1 MINLSV
7 FKKIFKNSNDRL
19 LKTANPDVEKI
30 NSLSS
35 YMRNSSDYE
44 LKEKTKEFRQRIE
57 NGENLDSILPE
68 AFAVV
73 REVSQRTI
81 GLRPFDVQL
90 VGGYF
95 LHKGYI
101 AEMKTGEG
109 KTLTA
114 TLPLYLNALEGKGA
128 HLVTVNDYLA
138 KRDADWMGK
147 VFSALDLRVGV
158 IIPDMEE
165 SEKID
170 AYKADITYAT
180 NNH

>member
-1 MINLSV
+1 MANFSI
-7 FKKIFKNSNDRL
+7 FKKIFGNSNDRL
-19 LKTANPDVEKI
+19 LKTAQPFIDKI
-30 NSLSS
+30 NSLSVE
-35 YMRNSSDYE
+35 MKEISDDG
-44 LKEKTKEFRQRIE
+44 LSDKTKEFRQRIE
-57 NGENLDSILPE
+57 NGEDLDSVLPE

-73 REVSQRTI
+73 REASERTI

-90 VGGYF
+90 IGGYF

-138 KRDADWMGK
+138 KRDSEWMGK
-147 VFSALDLRVGV
+147 VFSSLGLRVGV
-158 IIPDMEE
+158 IAPDMVEG
-165 SEKID
+165 EKITL
-170 AYKADITYAT
+170 IQLI
-180 NNH
+180 

>member
-1 MINLSV
+1 MANFSI
-7 FKKIFKNSNDRL
+7 FKKIFGNSNDRL
-19 LKTANPDVEKI
+19 LKTAYPFIDKI
-30 NSLSS
+30 NSFSAEMKKISNDSLSAKT
-35 YMRNSSDYE
+35 SD
-44 LKEKTKEFRQRIE
+44 FRQRIG
-57 NGENLDSILPE
+57 NGEDLDSVLPE

-73 REVSQRTI
+73 REVSERTI

-90 VGGYF
+90 IGGYF

-138 KRDADWMGK
+138 KRDA
-147 VFSALDLRVGV
+147 
-158 IIPDMEE
+158 E
-165 SEKID
+165 
-170 AYKADITYAT
+170 
-180 NNH
+180 